1 MAEQLAEAESE
12 AEQLEAEQL
21 AVAEQLEKAEQLAVA
36 GQLEEA
42 EQLAAVEAVKRRS
55 SRLEAIALPDSRGA
69 KDQFKIFDPG
79 GRVCE

>member
-1 MAEQLAEAESE
+1 MAA
-12 AEQLEAEQL
+12 EAEQL
-21 AVAEQLEKAEQLAVA
+21 AAAEAELEADPEWEVLGAVA
-36 GQLEEA
+36 EA

-55 SRLEAIALPDSRGA
+55 WRLEAIALPDSRGA